1 MKLKVLF
8 KIILLMLI
16 VIISVVFY
24 YSFLFEKNKIASSTS
39 KILKQNEVTLNKE
52 LTNELTNIEYNSF
65 DSEGNAFYINA
76 EKAIIDNKI
85 DEKSTVRLENVVSII
100 NIKNKGIINI
110 NSKNAIYDRVNNNTS
125 FYNNV
130 EIDYLQNSI
139 YSQNLDLIFTEKF
152 SRIYNDVIYKND
164 KLILNTDM
172 MFIDMITGDIKLQ
185 MNEKEKKVKLIA
197 DNEFIN

>member
-24 YSFLFEKNKIASSTS
+24 YSFLFEQNKIASSTS

>member
-39 KILKQNEVTLNKE
+39 KILEQNEVTLNKE

>member
-185 MNEKEKKVKLIA
+185 MNEKEKKVTLIA

>member
-24 YSFLFEKNKIASSTS
+24 YSFLFEQNKIASSTS

-185 MNEKEKKVKLIA
+185 MNEKEKKVTLIA

>member
-1 MKLKVLF
+1 MDLF
-8 KIILLMLI
+8 
-16 VIISVVFY
+16 ISY
-24 YSFLFEKNKIASSTS
+24 EW
-39 KILKQNEVTLNKE
+39 E
-52 LTNELTNIEYNSF
+52 LVEIC
-65 DSEGNAFYINA
+65 
-76 EKAIIDNKI
+76 NKI

>member
-24 YSFLFEKNKIASSTS
+24 YSFLFEQNKIASSTS
-39 KILKQNEVTLNKE
+39 KILEQNEVTLNKE

-185 MNEKEKKVKLIA
+185 MNEKEKKVTLIA

>member
-16 VIISVVFY
+16 VTISVVFY
-24 YSFLFEKNKIASSTS
+24 YSFLFEQNKIASSTS
-39 KILKQNEVTLNKE
+39 KILEQNEVTLNKE

-185 MNEKEKKVKLIA
+185 MNEKEKKVTLIA

>member
-24 YSFLFEKNKIASSTS
+24 YSFLFEQNKIASSTS
-39 KILKQNEVTLNKE
+39 KILEQNEVTLNKE